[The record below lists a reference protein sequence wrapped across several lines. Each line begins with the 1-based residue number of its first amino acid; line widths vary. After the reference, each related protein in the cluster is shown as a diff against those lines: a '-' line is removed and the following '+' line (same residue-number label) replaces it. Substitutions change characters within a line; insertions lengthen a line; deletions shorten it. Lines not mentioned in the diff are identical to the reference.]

1 MSNAPKPLA
10 GIRVID
16 LSRVLAGP
24 YCGQMLADLGA
35 EVVKVE
41 SPEGDENRG
50 WAPLVGAE
58 AESASFL
65 SVNRGKR
72 GITLNLRSPD
82 GRDLLDR
89 LLERADVL
97 VQNFLPGTAAKLG
110 VEPEALLARHPRLI
124 VCSVS
129 AYGGR
134 GPWRDRPGY
143 DGILQAFSGL
153 MGVTGEP
160 DGGPVRIGASSVDM
174 ATGLIAFGGVVTAL
188 YARAAGR
195 PFERH
200 VQTSLLEAGLSLVG
214 FHAVGWLE
222 GGVLPRREGSSLWN
236 LVPYQAFRCADG
248 AYIMTGALNDAAWRR
263 LCDVIGRP
271 DLRDDPRYAT
281 AAERVP
287 ERPTLVPIFEAAF
300 ASAPAAE
307 WIARLEAGGVAVSRI
322 NTMEDVF
329 AHEQTLAN
337 DMAVT
342 ARRADGTTLRL
353 LGLPFKLGP
362 EARPAALAPP
372 RLGEH
377 TGEVLADWLGLDAD
391 EASELR
397 RSGAFSAPA
406 ASATEREQRARPA

>member
-1 MSNAPKPLA
+1 MTDAPKPLA
-10 GIRVID
+10 GLRVVD

-72 GITLNLRSPD
+72 GMTLNLRAPE
-82 GRDLLDR
+82 GRALLDR

-97 VQNFLPGTAAKLG
+97 VQNFLPATAAKLG

-129 AYGGR
+129 AYGAR

-174 ATGLIAFGGVVTAL
+174 ATGLIAFGGVMTAL

-248 AYIMTGALNDAAWRR
+248 AYLMTGALNDPAWRR

-281 AAERVP
+281 AAQRVP
-287 ERPTLVPIFEAAF
+287 ERPALVPIFEAAF
-300 ASAPAAE
+300 AAAPAAE
-307 WIARLEAGGVAVSRI
+307 WIPRLEAAGVAVSRI
-322 NTMEDVF
+322 NTMADVF
-329 AHEQTLAN
+329 AHEQALAN
-337 DMAVT
+337 AMAVT
-342 ARRADGTTLRL
+342 ARREDGGALRL
-353 LGLPFKLGP
+353 LGLPFKLG
-362 EARPAALAPP
+362 EDARPAEQAPP

-377 TGEVLADWLGLDAD
+377 TEDVLRDWLGLDA
-391 EASELR
+391 AQVAALR
-397 RSGAFSAPA
+397 GVG
-406 ASATEREQRARPA
+406 TV

>member
-1 MSNAPKPLA
+1 MSNPPKPLA
-10 GIRVID
+10 GVRVVD

-24 YCGQMLADLGA
+24 YCGQMLADMGA

-50 WAPLVGAE
+50 WAPLVGPGR
-58 AESASFL
+58 ESASFL

-72 GITLNLRSPD
+72 GISLNLRSPE
-82 GRDLLDR
+82 GRALLDR

-97 VQNFLPGTAAKLG
+97 IQNFLPGTAAKLG
-110 VEPEALLARHPRLI
+110 VEPERLLARHPRLI
-124 VCSVS
+124 VCTVS
-129 AYGGR
+129 AYGAR

-174 ATGLIAFGGVVTAL
+174 ATGLIAFGGVMTAL

-248 AYIMTGALNDAAWRR
+248 AYIMTGALNDPTWRR
-263 LCDVIGRP
+263 LCDVVRRP

-281 AAERVP
+281 AAQRVP
-287 ERPTLVPIFEAAF
+287 ERSTLVPIFQAAF
-300 ASAPAAE
+300 ASAPAAD
-307 WIARLEAGGVAVSRI
+307 WIARLEAAGVVVSRI

-342 ARRADGTTLRL
+342 ARREDGGALRL
-353 LGLPFKLGP
+353 VGLPFKLGP
-362 EARPAALAPP
+362 EARPAERAPP

-377 TGEVLADWLGLDAD
+377 TEAVLRDWLGLDATQVAAAR
-391 EASELR
+391 EA
-397 RSGAFSAPA
+397 GAV
-406 ASATEREQRARPA
+406 

>member
-1 MSNAPKPLA
+1 MTATAAATKPLA

-24 YCGQMLADLGA
+24 YCGQLLADTGA
-35 EVVKVE
+35 EVVKIE
-41 SPEGDENRG
+41 APEGDENRG
-50 WAPLVGAE
+50 WAPLVGPE
-58 AESASFL
+58 RESASFL

-72 GITLNLRSPD
+72 GITLNLRSPE
-82 GRDLLDR
+82 GRALLDR
-89 LLERADVL
+89 LLGRADVL
-97 VQNFLPGTAAKLG
+97 IQNFLPDTAAKLG
-110 VEPEALLARHPRLI
+110 VEPERLLARHPRLI

-129 AYGGR
+129 AYGAR

-160 DGGPVRIGASSVDM
+160 EGGPVRVGASVIDM
-174 ATGLIAFGGVVTAL
+174 ATGLIAFGGVMTAL
-188 YARAAGR
+188 YARAAGV
-195 PFERH
+195 PVERH
-200 VQTSLLEAGLSLVG
+200 VQTSLMETGLSLIG

-222 GGVLPRREGSSLWN
+222 GRVMPRREGSSLWN

-248 AYIMTGALNDAAWRR
+248 AYIMTGALNDAAWKR
-263 LCDVIGRP
+263 LCDAIGRP
-271 DLRDDPRYAT
+271 DLRDDPRYET
-281 AAERVP
+281 AAQRVP
-287 ERPTLVPIFEAAF
+287 ERAALVPIFEAAF

-307 WIARLEAGGVAVSRI
+307 WIARLEAAGVAVSRI
-322 NTMEDVF
+322 NTLEDVF

-342 ARRADGTTLRL
+342 ARRANGQAIRL

-362 EARPAALAPP
+362 EAAPAAQAPP

-377 TGEVLADWLGLDAD
+377 TEAVLRDWLGLDAAQVAKLR
-391 EASELR
+391 EA
-397 RSGAFSAPA
+397 GAV
-406 ASATEREQRARPA
+406 

>member
-1 MSNAPKPLA
+1 MTGTKPLA

-24 YCGQMLADLGA
+24 YCGQMLADMGA

-41 SPEGDENRG
+41 SPDGDENRG
-50 WAPLVGAE
+50 WAPLVGPE
-58 AESASFL
+58 RESASFL

-72 GITLNLRSPD
+72 GITLNLRAPG
-82 GRDLLDR
+82 GRALLDR

-97 VQNFLPGTAAKLG
+97 IQNFLPGTAAKLD
-110 VEPEALLARHPRLI
+110 VEPERLLARHPRLI
-124 VCSVS
+124 LCSVS
-129 AYGGR
+129 AYGAR

-160 DGGPVRIGASSVDM
+160 NGGPVRVGASVIDM
-174 ATGLIAFGGVVTAL
+174 ATGLIAFGGVMTAL

-195 PFERH
+195 PFGRH
-200 VQTSLLEAGLSLVG
+200 VQTSLLESGLSLLG

-222 GGVLPRREGSSLWN
+222 GRVMPRREGSSLWN

-248 AYIMTGALNDAAWRR
+248 AYIMTGALNDAAWKR
-263 LCDVIGRP
+263 LCEAIGRP
-271 DLRDDPRYAT
+271 DLRDDPRYET
-281 AAERVP
+281 AAQRVP
-287 ERPTLVPIFEAAF
+287 ERAALVPIFEAAF

-307 WIARLEAGGVAVSRI
+307 WIPRLEAAGVAVSRI
-322 NTMEDVF
+322 NTLEDVF

-342 ARRADGTTLRL
+342 ARREDGQAMRL

-362 EARPAALAPP
+362 EAAPAPQAPP

-377 TGEVLADWLGLDAD
+377 TEAVLRDWLDLDA
-391 EASELR
+391 AQVAALR
-397 RSGAFSAPA
+397 AAGAV
-406 ASATEREQRARPA
+406 

>member
-1 MSNAPKPLA
+1 MNDATKPLA

-24 YCGQMLADLGA
+24 YCGQMLADMGA

-41 SPEGDENRG
+41 APQGDESRG
-50 WAPLVGAE
+50 WAPLVGPE
-58 AESASFL
+58 SESAGFL

-72 GITLNLRSPD
+72 GITLNLRSAA

-89 LLERADVL
+89 LLSRADVL
-97 VQNFLPGTAAKLG
+97 VQNFLQGTAARLG
-110 VEPEALLARHPRLI
+110 VEPEALLARHPHLI

-129 AYGGR
+129 AYGAR

-160 DGGPVRIGASSVDM
+160 DGGPVRIGASAVDM
-174 ATGLIAFGGVVTAL
+174 ATGLIAFGGVMTAL

-200 VQTSLLEAGLSLVG
+200 VQTSLLEAGLSLLG

-222 GGVLPRREGSSLWN
+222 GGILPRREGSSLWN

-263 LCDVIGRP
+263 LCEAIGRP

-281 AAERVP
+281 PAQRVQ

-300 ASAPAAE
+300 AAAPAAE
-307 WIARLEAGGVAVSRI
+307 WVARLESSGVAVSRI

-337 DMAVT
+337 DMAVA
-342 ARRADGTTLRL
+342 ARREDGVALRL

-362 EARPAALAPP
+362 EARPAELAPP

-377 TGEVLADWLGLDAD
+377 TSAVLRDWLGLDAAQLAAMR
-391 EASELR
+391 EA
-397 RSGAFSAPA
+397 GAV
-406 ASATEREQRARPA
+406 